1 MTYVVGVDGCRGGW
15 VVIGRDPATGCLTAQ
30 VCAHACELRTLKPL
44 PEVIAIDI
52 PIGLPARGAREC
64 DRAARRLL
72 GRGRGSSVFAAPA
85 RPMLAARDYGEACR
99 LGQHING
106 RKLSKQTFNL
116 FPKIREVD
124 VLVRGKPFAQ
134 IREVHPEVCFYFL
147 NGERPLTP
155 SKKTPA
161 GQAAR
166 RKLLKAH
173 FGPAVDA
180 VLARQRELRVQADD
194 LLDALAALWTAER
207 IAHGQALTLPTEP
220 PHDEHGLRME
230 IVA

>member
-1 MTYVVGVDGCRGGW
+1 MNDVVGVDGCRGGW
-15 VVIGRDPATGCLTAQ
+15 VIIGKDLATGRLTAQ
-30 VCAHACELRTLKPL
+30 VCVHARELSALLPA

-52 PIGLPARGAREC
+52 PIGLPPHGARAC
-64 DRAARRLL
+64 DRAARKLL
-72 GRGRGSSVFAAPA
+72 GLRRAGSVFAAPA
-85 RPMLAARDYGEACR
+85 RPMLAAHDYAEACR
-99 LGQHING
+99 IGQKING
-106 RKLSKQTFNL
+106 RKLSRQTFNL

-124 VLVRGKPFAQ
+124 AFVRGRPFAV

-147 NGERPLTP
+147 NGERPLAL
-155 SKKTPA
+155 SKKTST

-166 RKLLKAH
+166 QALLRAH

-180 VLARQRELRVQADD
+180 VLAWRRKLRVQADD

-207 IAHGQALTLPTEP
+207 IARGQALTLPADP
-220 PHDEHGLRME
+220 PRDEHGLRME